1 MDIASALARQTRG
14 RPTWT
19 RRILP
24 TLAFVAALNICAW
37 LALFGVAGHDV
48 TLLGIGAMAY
58 FLGLRHA
65 FDADHIAAIDNVTRK
80 LRQDG
85 QRPVATGLF
94 FSLGHSTVVI
104 VLSLLLA
111 LAARETES
119 HMGALRDL
127 GGLFGTVVSAL
138 FLTLIGLVN
147 LRILIQLLRAL
158 KRSREGDIDLSASEV
173 PMAAGGLM
181 SRLFGRLY
189 RNIHASWQMYPLG
202 FLFGLGFDTAT
213 EIAILGLSA
222 GLAQHGDMHLL
233 GVMAFP
239 LLFTAGMSLM
249 DTLDG
254 LVMLRIYDWAMA
266 DALRKLFFNTTI
278 TGLGVVVAL
287 LVGGIEW
294 MQLLASRLGWDSGV
308 WGVLEN
314 LDFGT
319 LGLLI
324 TALMVL
330 SWGAAAM
337 YYRHAL
343 RPLENRSPGQA

>member
-1 MDIASALARQTRG
+1 MAG
-14 RPTWT
+14 R
-19 RRILP
+19 
-24 TLAFVAALNICAW
+24 
-37 LALFGVAGHDV
+37 DV

-58 FLGLRHA
+58 FFGLRHA

-85 QRPVATGLF
+85 KRPVASGLF

-111 LAARETES
+111 LAARQTES
-119 HMGALRDL
+119 HMGALRDV
-127 GGLFGTVVSAL
+127 GGLVGTLVSAL

-158 KRSREGDIDLSASEV
+158 KRSREGDFDVAASEA
-173 PMAAGGLM
+173 PLAAGGLM
-181 SRLFGRLY
+181 SRLFGRIY
-189 RNIHASWQMYPLG
+189 RNINASWKMYPLG

-213 EIAILGLSA
+213 EIAILSLPRASPRMA
-222 GLAQHGDMHLL
+222 AWTCWA
-233 GVMAFP
+233 VMAFP

-278 TGLGVVVAL
+278 TGLGVLVAL
-287 LVGGIEW
+287 LVAGIEW
-294 MQLLASRLGWDSGV
+294 LQLLANQLGWQSGI
-308 WGVLEN
+308 WGLLEH

-319 LGLLI
+319 LGLLV
-324 TALMVL
+324 TGLMLL
-330 SWGAAAM
+330 SWLAAAM

-343 RPLENRSPGQA
+343 RPLESRATG

>member
-1 MDIASALARQTRG
+1 MDTAVPATRHA
-14 RPTWT
+14 T
-19 RRILP
+19 RRSP
-24 TLAFVAALNICAW
+24 GTRRVGPMLAFVATLNASAW
-37 LALFGVAGHDV
+37 LALFGVAGRDV

-58 FLGLRHA
+58 FFGLRHA

-111 LAARETES
+111 LAARETQS
-119 HMGALRDL
+119 HMDALRDL

-138 FLTLIGLVN
+138 FLTLLGLLN

-158 KRSREGDIDLSASEV
+158 RRSRNGD
-173 PMAAGGLM
+173 MAAADHALSLAPGGLM
-181 SRLFGRLY
+181 SRLFGRIH
-189 RNIHASWQMYPLG
+189 RNIRASWQMYPLG
-202 FLFGLGFDTAT
+202 LLFGLGFDTAT

-222 GLAQHGDMHLL
+222 GLAQHGSMDLI

-278 TGLGVVVAL
+278 TGFGVLVAL

-294 MQLLASRLGWDSGV
+294 LQLLAGLMGWQSGV
-308 WGVLEN
+308 WVLLEH

-319 LGLLI
+319 LGLLV
-324 TALMVL
+324 TGLMLL
-330 SWGAAAM
+330 SWLAAAL

-343 RPLENRSPGQA
+343 RPLEQRSSG

>member
-1 MDIASALARQTRG
+1 MGAPIHTAQARARQRWMRG
-14 RPTWT
+14 
-19 RRILP
+19 ILP
-24 TLAFVAALNICAW
+24 PLAFVAVLNACAW
-37 LALFGVAGHDV
+37 LALFDVASRDV

-58 FLGLRHA
+58 FFGLRHA

-85 QRPVATGLF
+85 KRPMATGLF

-104 VLSLLLA
+104 ALSLVLA
-111 LAARETES
+111 LAARETQS
-119 HMGALRDL
+119 HMGALRDV
-127 GGLFGTVVSAL
+127 GGLVGTVASAL
-138 FLTLIGLVN
+138 FLTIIGLVN

-158 KRSREGDIDLSASEV
+158 KRSRNGNIDVAASEA
-173 PMAAGGLM
+173 PLAAGGMM
-181 SRLFGRLY
+181 SHLFGRIY
-189 RNIHASWQMYPLG
+189 RNINASWQMYPLG

-222 GLAQHGDMHLL
+222 GLAQHGSMDLL
-233 GVMAFP
+233 GVMTFP

-278 TGLGVVVAL
+278 TGLGVLVAL

-294 MQLLASRLGWDSGV
+294 MQLLASRLGWESGL
-308 WGVLEN
+308 WKFLEN

-319 LGLLI
+319 LGLLV
-324 TALMVL
+324 TGLMVF
-330 SWGAAAM
+330 SWLAAAM

-343 RPLENRSPGQA
+343 RPLENQSSG

>member
-1 MDIASALARQTRG
+1 MSSAARSIGWGT
-14 RPTWT
+14 T
-19 RRILP
+19 RRDWWRRIVP
-24 TLAFVAALNICAW
+24 PLAFVALLNACAW
-37 LALFGVAGHDV
+37 LALFGVAGRDV

-58 FLGLRHA
+58 FFGLRHA

-85 QRPVATGLF
+85 KRPVATGLF

-104 VLSLLLA
+104 LLSLMLA

-119 HMGALRDL
+119 HMAALRDF
-127 GGLFGTVVSAL
+127 GGMVGTVVSAL
-138 FLTLIGLVN
+138 FLTVIGLVN
-147 LRILIQLLRAL
+147 LRILIQLLRML
-158 KRSREGDIDLSASEV
+158 KRSRDHDAAPAASEL
-173 PMAAGGLM
+173 PLAAGGM
-181 SRLFGRLY
+181 MTRLFGRMY
-189 RNIHASWQMYPLG
+189 RNIHASWQMYPVG

-222 GLAQHGDMHLL
+222 SMAQHGNLGLL
-233 GVMAFP
+233 GVMTFP
-239 LLFTAGMSLM
+239 VLFTAGMSLM

-278 TGLGVVVAL
+278 TGLSVLVAL

-294 MQLLASRLGWDSGV
+294 MQLLAGRMGWSTGL
-308 WGVLEN
+308 WGMLEG

-319 LGLLI
+319 LGLMI
-324 TALMVL
+324 TVLMLL
-330 SWGAAAM
+330 SWVAAAM

-343 RPLENRSPGQA
+343 RPLEKN